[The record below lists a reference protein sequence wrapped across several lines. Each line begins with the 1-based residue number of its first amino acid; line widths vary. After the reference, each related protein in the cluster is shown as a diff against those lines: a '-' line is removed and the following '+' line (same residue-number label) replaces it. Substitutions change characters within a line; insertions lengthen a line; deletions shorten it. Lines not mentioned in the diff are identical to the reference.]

1 MNRVGGPV
9 NAHLDNSGL
18 TTVITG
24 TGDQKLISSSNRI
37 SSNAKDKNKMKGWAM
52 IKEICRDIHVSKSVE
67 KDACDLFNQVEDN
80 KDLKGKKMILKVAS
94 AIMIASRKSKLP
106 KNMKDI
112 LKGADVSKKEL
123 SRCYRLILRKI
134 CPKLNTNLKPS
145 ECIAQISSRLSLNG
159 VIEEKCILV
168 AEFLREQEYLTGR
181 SPFTIAGVA
190 VYLATQVQKEG
201 RKNFKEIAVAS
212 KLADATIR
220 NAYKKIY
227 PYRYQIL
234 EKIAT
239 KEEIDDSLTTF

>member
-1 MNRVGGPV
+1 M
-9 NAHLDNSGL
+9 
-18 TTVITG
+18 
-24 TGDQKLISSSNRI
+24 
-37 SSNAKDKNKMKGWAM
+37 W
-52 IKEICRDIHVSKSVE
+52 RDIHVSKSIE
-67 KDACDLFNQVEDN
+67 KDACDLFNQVEN
-80 KDLKGKKMILKVAS
+80 HEKLKGKKIILKVAS
-94 AIMIASRKSKLP
+94 VIMIASRKSKLP

-145 ECIAQISSRLSLNG
+145 ECIAQISNRLSLNG
-159 VIEEKCILV
+159 EIEMKCTEV
-168 AEFLREQEYLTGR
+168 AEILRKKEYLTGR

-190 VYLATQVQKEG
+190 VFLTTQLQRET
-201 RKNFKEIAVAS
+201 RKSFKEIAVAS

-220 NAYKKIY
+220 NAFKKIF

-239 KEEIDDSLTTF
+239 KEEIDEAIVS

>member
-1 MNRVGGPV
+1 
-9 NAHLDNSGL
+9 
-18 TTVITG
+18 
-24 TGDQKLISSSNRI
+24 
-37 SSNAKDKNKMKGWAM
+37 
-52 IKEICRDIHVSKSVE
+52 
-67 KDACDLFNQVEDN
+67 
-80 KDLKGKKMILKVAS
+80 
-94 AIMIASRKSKLP
+94 MIASRKSKLP

-145 ECIAQISSRLSLNG
+145 ECIAQISNRLSLNG
-159 VIEEKCILV
+159 EIEMKCTEV
-168 AEFLREQEYLTGR
+168 AEILRKKEYLTGR

-190 VYLATQVQKEG
+190 VFLTTQLQRET
-201 RKNFKEIAVAS
+201 RKSFKEIAVAS

-220 NAYKKIY
+220 NAFKKIF

-239 KEEIDDSLTTF
+239 KEEIDEAIVS